1 MHKIRMMPVMGLTC
15 AAFVTQPAVAQS
27 TEPRAD
33 ETAPVSALLE
43 GVVVTATKKTQAE
56 DLQEVPASISAF
68 GAAQL
73 EAMQVRNIE
82 SLAFSM
88 PNVALDALGTVK
100 GVASFSIRG
109 LGVNSSIPS
118 IEPAV
123 GTFVDGIYMGTN
135 YGVVVDTFDLEA
147 IEVLRGPQGVLFGR
161 NVTGGAVSIRTRR
174 PGDEFAINGRLGYED
189 YGNVL
194 ASGSIEGPLGGPKL
208 LAKLTGYYNDDPGY
222 FKNRF
227 TGRDDGETRT
237 WFVRPTLVFMPTD
250 DITTTLIVEH
260 SDMTGDGPVN
270 RNPRY
275 ASKFE
280 TVSGEVGFSDLTASS
295 VVSETVVNVG
305 LGDGS
310 ITNIAGYRE
319 VDNKSLFDIDG
330 VPTAYGT
337 LGNSLEQDQFS
348 DELRYAGRFGSTDL
362 VTGLYYFEQDFLYI
376 ERTTV
381 DQSGLV
387 GDYGG
392 HQDQQSFGVFV
403 NADIGFAD
411 KYTLGLGGRYS
422 SDRKSVKVN
431 TRNFADS
438 LCNFDTR
445 TCSAYPFQDSKTFTS
460 FTPRV
465 MLKYDINDDSNAYVS
480 YTKGYRSGGYNI
492 RSQTAAPPGPFDDE
506 KSDAYEVGFKS
517 ALLDRRLLLNIGVF
531 YQEIGNL
538 QRETSYSLPTGQV
551 TIIGNAAD
559 ARIQGIEAEITYS
572 AGRGLVLK
580 GSVGKTDADYVTVFA
595 DLNRDGVV
603 DQHDK
608 ALKLPRQAPL
618 TYSIGAY
625 FDRELNAGSLGLQVS
640 LDHRDAS
647 FFNDANTGPLPA
659 VDNLYASVSFAPARM
674 ESVKFTVYGKN
685 LLDEFNTGNNSP
697 LAFPS
702 GGNVNFPVK
711 GRVVGGDVTVKF

>member
-1 MHKIRMMPVMGLTC
+1 MYKIRMMPVMGLTC
-15 AAFVTQPAVAQS
+15 AAFAAQTVLAQS
-27 TEPRAD
+27 AAQPG
-33 ETAPVSALLE
+33 ETAPTSALLE
-43 GVVVTATKKTQAE
+43 GVVVTATKKTQGE
-56 DLQEVPASISAF
+56 ELQDVPASISAF

-73 EAMQVRNIE
+73 EAMQVKNIE

-88 PNVALDALGTVK
+88 PNVALDSLGTVK

-109 LGVNSSIPS
+109 LGVNSSVPS

-123 GTFVDGIYMGTN
+123 GTFVDGVYMGTN

-174 PGDEFAINGRLGYED
+174 PGEEFAINGRLGYED
-189 YGNVL
+189 YGDVV
-194 ASGSIEGPLGGPKL
+194 ASASIEGPLAGPTL
-208 LAKLTGYYNDDPGY
+208 LGKLTGYYDDDPGY

-227 TGRDDGETRT
+227 TGRDDGKTRT
-237 WFVRPTLVFMPTD
+237 WFVRPTLVYQPTD
-250 DITTTLIVEH
+250 DVSTTLIVEH
-260 SDMTGDGPVN
+260 SDMSGDGPVN
-270 RNPRY
+270 RNPLY
-275 ASKFE
+275 ASDFE
-280 TVSGEVGFSDLTASS
+280 TVSGEVGFSELTATS
-295 VVSETVVNVG
+295 VVSETVINVAF
-305 LGDGS
+305 GDGS

-319 VDNKSLFDIDG
+319 VDNESLFDIDG

-337 LGNSLEQDQFS
+337 LGNSLEQDQLS
-348 DELRYAGRFGSTDL
+348 DELRYAGRFGTTDL

-392 HQDQQSFGVFV
+392 RQEQTSYGVFV
-403 NADIGFAD
+403 NADIGFAE
-411 KYTLGLGGRYS
+411 KYTLGLGARYS
-422 SDRKSVKVN
+422 SDRKSVEVN
-431 TRNFADS
+431 TRNFANS
-438 LCNFDTR
+438 QCNFDTR
-445 TCSAYPFQDSKTFTS
+445 TCSAYPFQDSETFSS

-465 MLKYDINDDSNAYVS
+465 MLKYAFNDDANAYVS

-492 RSQTAAPPGPFDDE
+492 RSQTAAPPGPFQDE
-506 KSDAYEVGFKS
+506 QSNAYEVGFKT
-517 ALLDRRLLLNIGVF
+517 ALFDRRLLLNIGAF
-531 YQEIGNL
+531 YQKIDDL

-559 ARIQGIEAEITYS
+559 ARIQGIEAEFTYS
-572 AGRGLVLK
+572 VTGGLVLR

-595 DLNRDGVV
+595 DLNRDGIV
-603 DQHDK
+603 DQRDK
-608 ALKLPRQAPL
+608 SLQLPRQAPL

-625 FDRELNAGSLGLQVS
+625 FDQELNAGSLGLQVS

-659 VDNLYASVSFAPARM
+659 VDNLYASLSFAPARM

-711 GRVVGGDVTVKF
+711 GRVIGGDVTVKF